1 MMFDTD
7 VMIWFLRR
15 RPAAVLLVDREPLR
29 RLSIVSLMELLQ
41 GAKSKREAAEIRR
54 FLRDNDFDVVAVD
67 ESTSHAALA
76 FIEEHAQA
84 DGLQIPDALIA
95 ATALQTGDV
104 LATANVRHFRR
115 LHGLELKHF
124 RPD

>member
-15 RPAAVLLVDREPLR
+15 RPAAVLLIDREPLR
-29 RLSIVSLMELLQ
+29 RISIVCLMELLR
-41 GAKSKREAAEIRR
+41 GARSKREAAEIRR
-54 FLRDNDFDVVAVD
+54 FLRENGFDLVPVD
-67 ESTSHAALA
+67 DSISYSALA
-76 FIEEHAQA
+76 YIEEHAQS
-84 DGLQIPDALIA
+84 DGLQIADALIA
-95 ATALQTGDV
+95 ATAMQAGDV

-115 LHGLELKHF
+115 LRGLELKHF